1 VEVPRVENQFH
12 VLAASSRLDD
22 RVRVLKDGET
32 FAVFDRHGDMS
43 NPTGRGEQG
52 LYHEGTRFLSR
63 FELRLGADRPLF
75 LSSTV
80 RDDNAVLAVDLSN
93 PEVTRVPTGLVP
105 NSLHI
110 FRCTFLWRG
119 RCHQRLCIHNYA
131 MKAAHVEL
139 QVLFDA
145 DYADIFEVRGMARK
159 RRGRM
164 LAPIVAH
171 GTARLGYEGLDR
183 VRRWTRIES
192 TPAPAAVSSSEMR
205 LAADV
210 DAGQEVTFDL
220 TVSCDTTESDDSQ
233 IAYDQAL
240 TDASAALRAV
250 GERFARIATSNEQF
264 DDWLDRSVADLRM
277 MITATPQ
284 GPYPYAGVPW
294 YSTVFGRDG
303 IITALE
309 CLWMDPGI
317 ARGVLGYLAATQAA
331 EVNPE
336 QDAEPGKVIHETRRG
351 EMAAL
356 REIPFGRY
364 YGSVDATPLFVM
376 LAGAYLERTGD
387 RAFVQTIWPAIER
400 ALAWMRE
407 YGDADGDGF
416 VEYARHGTTGL
427 VHQGW
432 KDSHDAIF
440 HGDGTLA
447 EAPIALCEVQGYVFA
462 AKRAAATIATVLGEE
477 SLARTLAAEADAL
490 RAQFEDVFWCEELS
504 TYGLALDGRKRLCRV
519 RTSNAGHALFT
530 GIASPERA
538 ARVAETL
545 LADDSFSGWGVRTL
559 ASSEVRYNPMSYH
572 DGSVWPH
579 DNALIAA
586 GLARYGLTEACLRI
600 LDGLFDASVCFELHR
615 LPELFCGFARRPGKG
630 PTLYPVACSPQAWS
644 IGAVFLLL
652 QGCLGLT
659 IDAASHRIR
668 LSRPVLPAYLREIR
682 IRGLTVDDGSA
693 DLVLRR
699 HPHDVAVRVQ
709 QSSRALEVVSVS

>member
-1 VEVPRVENQFH
+1 
-12 VLAASSRLDD
+12 
-22 RVRVLKDGET
+22 
-32 FAVFDRHGDMS
+32 
-43 NPTGRGEQG
+43 
-52 LYHEGTRFLSR
+52 
-63 FELRLGADRPLF
+63 
-75 LSSTV
+75 
-80 RDDNAVLAVDLSN
+80 
-93 PEVTRVPTGLVP
+93 
-105 NSLHI
+105 
-110 FRCTFLWRG
+110 
-119 RCHQRLCIHNYA
+119 
-131 MKAAHVEL
+131 
-139 QVLFDA
+139 
-145 DYADIFEVRGMARK
+145 MA
-159 RRGRM
+159 G
-164 LAPIVAH
+164 
-171 GTARLGYEGLDR
+171 
-183 VRRWTRIES
+183 
-192 TPAPAAVSSSEMR
+192 
-205 LAADV
+205 
-210 DAGQEVTFDL
+210 
-220 TVSCDTTESDDSQ
+220 
-233 IAYDQAL
+233 
-240 TDASAALRAV
+240 
-250 GERFARIATSNEQF
+250 
-264 DDWLDRSVADLRM
+264 
-277 MITATPQ
+277 
-284 GPYPYAGVPW
+284 
-294 YSTVFGRDG
+294 
-303 IITALE
+303 
-309 CLWMDPGI
+309 
-317 ARGVLGYLAATQAA
+317 
-331 EVNPE
+331 
-336 QDAEPGKVIHETRRG
+336 
-351 EMAAL
+351 L

-462 AKRAAATIATVLGEE
+462 AKRAAATIATVLGEQ

-682 IRGLTVDDGSA
+682 IRGLAVDDGSA